1 MQYSW
6 IDVKRTLA
14 QEYKV
19 GFDYAA
25 APVGGH
31 NQHGAVERS
40 IREIRKLFD
49 IVFLCPKYKLDV
61 LSFESAFAYVS
72 NDINNFPI
80 CQSPGFKDLAELDIL
95 TPNRLLL
102 GRNNRRSLSGPCTVD
117 SKSRMLES
125 LEAVFQTWWGLW
137 NDIRLADF
145 VSKPPKCLRSSPNL
159 EVGDIVVITKDGSDQ
174 KLGEV
179 VWTVGRVVEAQ
190 PSRVDGKVRQVKIE
204 YKNSSE
210 FQSNKAPTR
219 TTNRAARSVARLAKE
234 GELGLMQE
242 LAAAARLS
250 ACLEGT
256 GEDDPGPPLVLAVR
270 EKIIAYF
277 DASWA
282 WAGQCAFS
290 TEPGSVCSILRIHVD
305 PWN

>member
-6 IDVKRTLA
+6 IDVKRTLN

-19 GFDYAA
+19 GFDFAA

-49 IVFLCPKYKLDV
+49 VVFLCTKYKLDI
-61 LSFESAFAYVS
+61 LSFESAFCYVS
-72 NDINNFPI
+72 NEINNFPI
-80 CQSPGFKDLAELDIL
+80 CQASGFKDLSELDIL

-102 GRNNRRSLSGPCTVD
+102 GRNNRRSMSGPCTVD

-125 LEAVFQTWWGLW
+125 LEVVFQTWWGLW

-145 VSKPPKCLRSSPNL
+145 VSKPPKWFRSSPNL
-159 EVGDIVVITKDGSDQ
+159 EVGDIVVFTKDGSEQ

-204 YKNSSE
+204 YKN
-210 FQSNKAPTR
+210 QSFAITRLPPAPR
-219 TTNRAARSVARLAKE
+219 TA
-234 GELGLMQE
+234 
-242 LAAAARLS
+242 
-250 ACLEGT
+250 
-256 GEDDPGPPLVLAVR
+256 PPDLLPV
-270 EKIIAYF
+270 
-277 DASWA
+277 
-282 WAGQCAFS
+282 
-290 TEPGSVCSILRIHVD
+290 
-305 PWN
+305 

>member
-1 MQYSW
+1 
-6 IDVKRTLA
+6 LA
-14 QEYKV
+14 QEFKV

-49 IVFLCPKYKLDV
+49 VIFTSCKYKLDV
-61 LSFESAFAYVS
+61 LSFESAFAFVS
-72 NDINNFPI
+72 NDLNNFPI
-80 CQSPGFKDLAELDIL
+80 CSSPGFKDSAELEIL

-102 GRNNRRSLSGPCTVD
+102 GRNNRRSMSGPCTVD
-117 SKSRMLES
+117 SKSKMLES
-125 LEAVFQTWWGLW
+125 LEAVFQVWWSLW
-137 NDIRLADF
+137 NDIKLADF
-145 VSKPPKCLRSSPNL
+145 VSKPPKWFRSSPNL
-159 EVGDIVVITKDGSDQ
+159 EVGDLVVFVKDGSDQ

-190 PSRVDGKVRQVKIE
+190 PSRTDGKVRQVKIE

-210 FQSNKAPTR
+210 FKNNKAPTR
-219 TTNRAARSVARLAKE
+219 TTNRAARSVARLAQE

-250 ACLEGT
+250 ARLVGAE
-256 GEDDPGPPLVLAVR
+256 EDDPGPPLVPAVK

-277 DASWA
+277 DTSRA

-290 TEPGSVCSILRIHVD
+290 TEPGSVCNILRIHED